1 MVAPEMIIPYFCFF
15 NALTPL
21 DLSLHEAGQFQN

>member
-1 MVAPEMIIPYFCFF
+1 MIIPYFCFF
-15 NALTPL
+15 SALTPL